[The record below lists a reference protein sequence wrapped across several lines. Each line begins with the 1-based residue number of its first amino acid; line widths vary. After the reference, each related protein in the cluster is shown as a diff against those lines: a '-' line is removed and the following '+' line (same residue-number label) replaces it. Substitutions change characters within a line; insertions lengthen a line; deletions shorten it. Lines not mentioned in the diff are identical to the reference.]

1 MRNFD
6 TELED
11 LRNDIE
17 YLEIQKSDK
26 ETQLRQVIKEQRE
39 SKTVKNPIVFKDRN
53 GTVISVGDW
62 IKAITPGRFT
72 LDEGRVVGFKSWV
85 TFEDING
92 VKQTRASK
100 NLVVCN
106 HVRKRLAR
114 GRGTSTSAG
123 KR

>member
-11 LRNDIE
+11 LRNDLE

-26 ETQLRQVIKEQRE
+26 ETQLRQVITAQRE

-62 IKAITPGRFT
+62 VKAITPGKFK
-72 LDEGRVVGFKSWV
+72 LNEGRVVGLKSWV
-85 TFEDING
+85 PFEDIND
-92 VKQTRASK
+92 VKKTRAPK
-100 NLVVCN
+100 NLVVYN

>member
-53 GTVISVGDW
+53 STVISVGDW
-62 IKAITPGRFT
+62 VKAITPGI
-72 LDEGRVVGFKSWV
+72 S
-85 TFEDING
+85 
-92 VKQTRASK
+92 
-100 NLVVCN
+100 
-106 HVRKRLAR
+106 
-114 GRGTSTSAG
+114 
-123 KR
+123 